1 MATSEDF
8 ASADN
13 LSSGTEQ
20 KENKSQANTLIALAK
35 KNGAS
40 LFRTPDGDG
49 YVDIIVNRHRET
61 WPLRSSGFRKW
72 LRRIYFFELE
82 AAPRKEAIETAV
94 ETLDAEAQ
102 FSCDTVHPGELR
114 VAPGHDLLRLVQRQ
128 VGGRRD
134 RGHGLEDRH
143 QRARSL
149 PLYQHVPAAGCT
161 RQGWEAR
168 RGALV
173 LKSQ

>member
-40 LFRTPDGDG
+40 LFRTPSGDG
-49 YVDIIVNRHRET
+49 YSDIIVNGHRET

-82 AAPRKEAIETAV
+82 AAPRKDALDAAV
-94 ETLDAEAQ
+94 ETLDE
-102 FSCDTVHPGELR
+102 
-114 VAPGHDLLRLVQRQ
+114 
-128 VGGRRD
+128 
-134 RGHGLEDRH
+134 
-143 QRARSL
+143 RARICCDAM
-149 PLYQHVPAAGCT
+149 Y
-161 RQGWEAR
+161 
-168 RGALV
+168 
-173 LKSQ
+173 